1 MSEESSNVSNDETYS
16 DNFTDIVGLDFL
28 SVSGF
33 DDETISCPDHENIPN
48 YLKSAYMQIKKSNN
62 ELLSDINLQF
72 QRYKYVSKAE
82 KTRKFKYPCKFT
94 DMNGKAC
101 TSYTNNDTHLCA
113 VHENKSYSVCKLQ
126 CIYDSND
133 LNAITSNTGRCDG
146 RTLSSY
152 GLCKR
157 HANCTYYRERQ
168 LYDKDWIHFIMMR
181 QPLYIL
187 RHYCLIKFDNEKKE
201 YKRIE
206 KFKNL
211 QNSAKS
217 IAHDLGIYDTLINNC
232 EGGYIIISP
241 PKEIAEDITEV
252 KTGEHATE
260 CE

>member
-1 MSEESSNVSNDETYS
+1 MSEESSIVSNDETYS
-16 DNFTDIVGLDFL
+16 DIAGLDFL

-33 DDETISCPDHENIPN
+33 DDEIISCPDHENIPN
-48 YLKSAYMQIKKSNN
+48 YLKCAYMQVKKSNN
-62 ELLSDINLQF
+62 ELLSDINSQLG
-72 QRYKYVSKAE
+72 RYKYVSKAE
-82 KTRKFKYPCKFT
+82 KIRKFKYPCKFT
-94 DMNGKAC
+94 DMNGRAC
-101 TSYTNNDTHLCA
+101 TSYTNNNTHLCA
-113 VHENKSYSVCKLQ
+113 VHESRSYSVCKLQ

-168 LYDKDWIHFIMMR
+168 LYEADWIRYMMMR

-187 RHYCLIKFDNEKKE
+187 RHYCLINFDNEKKE
-201 YKRIE
+201 YIRIK

-211 QNSAKS
+211 QDSAKS

-232 EGGYIIISP
+232 DGGFIT
-241 PKEIAEDITEV
+241 KEIAEDIFEV
-252 KTGEHATE
+252 KPGEDATE